1 MSELPFDPIIGPIF
15 DPNIASNI
23 CPGTIPSVLLSLFAK
38 WKGTGW
44 KMLQPSSLAA
54 QGQEPG

>member
-54 QGQEPG
+54 QGQ